1 LSSSHPT
8 TLLQQTKDP
17 PFTCGNSASAV
28 ELPTRQDE
36 NPEPLPIL
44 LFVLLKKKTKKN
56 AKNCNKNLLFCT
68 IPG

>member
-8 TLLQQTKDP
+8 TPATKDP
-17 PFTCGNSASAV
+17 PFTRGHSASAV
-28 ELPTRQDE
+28 EPPTRQDG
-36 NPEPLPIL
+36 NPEPLPLL

-68 IPG
+68 TPG